1 MASGEPML
9 LRRHLVLI
17 GPMASGKSTLGSQF
31 ANRHGLAFADSDKR
45 LVERHGPI
53 PAIFTS
59 LGEHAFRELEAREVA
74 ALLAE
79 GKPPA
84 VVSLG
89 GGAILDTGTQQLLAN
104 CTVVFLDI
112 DVDTVRPRIIKDT
125 GRPLLAGDPV
135 GRWTESLRQ
144 RRPVY
149 ERLADLVL
157 DTRGKSQQQLLAEL
171 KNLLEER
178 HEP

>member
-1 MASGEPML
+1 VASGQQL
-9 LRRHLVLI
+9 QLRRHLVLI

-31 ANRHGLAFADSDKR
+31 ANRYGLAFADSDKR

-59 LGEHAFRELEAREVA
+59 MGEHAFRELEAREVA
-74 ALLAE
+74 ALLSQDHPA
-79 GKPPA
+79 A

-135 GRWTESLRQ
+135 GRWTETLRQ

-157 DTRGKSQQQLLAEL
+157 DTRGKTQQQLLAEL
-171 KNLLEER
+171 RQLLDER
-178 HEP
+178 HEQ

>member
-1 MASGEPML
+1 M
-9 LRRHLVLI
+9 
-17 GPMASGKSTLGSQF
+17 
-31 ANRHGLAFADSDKR
+31 
-45 LVERHGPI
+45 ERHGPI

-135 GRWTESLRQ
+135 GRWTESSGSGGRYMSAW
-144 RRPVY
+144 PTC
-149 ERLADLVL
+149 VL